1 MSARAVP
8 FYCPYCGDEDLVPE
22 PAPGGSG
29 EGHGHWACRAC
40 QRAFR
45 LSLTALVAA
54 TEPDAAGPGAAG
66 PGAAA
71 SVASGVESSGGV
83 RAGTTPGVSGS
94 ANGTAVAPLDV
105 EESD

>member
-29 EGHGHWACRAC
+29 EGHGHWACRSC

-54 TEPDAAGPGAAG
+54 TEPGAAG

-71 SVASGVESSGGV
+71 SAASGVEPSGEV
-83 RAGTTPGVSGS
+83 RTGTTPGGSGS
-94 ANGTAVAPLDV
+94 ANGTAVAPSDV
-105 EESD
+105 EERD